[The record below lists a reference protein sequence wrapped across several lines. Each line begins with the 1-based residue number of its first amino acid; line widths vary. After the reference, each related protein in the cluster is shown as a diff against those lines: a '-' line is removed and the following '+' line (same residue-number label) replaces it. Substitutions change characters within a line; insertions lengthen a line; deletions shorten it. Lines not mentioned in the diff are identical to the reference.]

1 MKRLLAAL
9 LLLSLGS
16 AAQQLPTG
24 KNGRITFSEQVEVP
38 GVSKQLLKDK
48 AVKIISE
55 AFSPIPGLAIKQG
68 PDSVLFKGFAFYNL
82 NKIGVEL
89 PYFFNFTLTIT
100 VEEGKYRYV
109 TTDFVDD
116 ENIPLEKGLLKPSD
130 IYDANGEVKQT
141 SRETFDA
148 VVSGIKKVGQ
158 RFKANMDA
166 ALSRTLK

>member
-1 MKRLLAAL
+1 MKQLLSAL

-16 AAQQLPTG
+16 DAQKLPTG

-38 GVSKQLLKDK
+38 GVSKKILKDK
-48 AVKIISE
+48 AVKIIAE
-55 AFSPIPGLAIKQG
+55 AFSPIPGAVIRQS

-100 VEEGKYRYV
+100 FEDGKYYYV

-116 ENIPLEKGLLKPSD
+116 ENVPLEKGLLKPSD
-130 IYDANGEVKQT
+130 IYDADGEVKQT
-141 SRETFDA
+141 SREIFEA
-148 VVSGIKKVGQ
+148 VTSGIKKVGE

-166 ALSRTLK
+166 ALSRTFK